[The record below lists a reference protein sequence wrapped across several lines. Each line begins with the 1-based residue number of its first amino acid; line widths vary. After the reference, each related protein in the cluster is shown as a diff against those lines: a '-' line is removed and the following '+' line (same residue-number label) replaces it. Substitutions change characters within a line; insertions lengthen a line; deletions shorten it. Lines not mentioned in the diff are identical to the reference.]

1 MLRFINGRSTIVS
14 QDGKMVIKATSGVE
28 GTQGRAWG
36 LEGRLSGRLNKRRI
50 EERPE
55 QTEEIVLCLSFP
67 SAQSRT
73 SIQPVG

>member
-14 QDGKMVIKATSGVE
+14 QDGKMVIKATSGVRNT
-28 GTQGRAWG
+28 GAG
-36 LEGRLSGRLNKRRI
+36 LGLGGPVIRETKQRRI

-55 QTEEIVLCLSFP
+55 KTEEIVLCLSFP